1 VATECAKAT
10 LLADARQ
17 SKGHEGR
24 EAVRRPKRDD
34 ASTTRRRIFAL
45 IIQTL
50 SPADCS
56 TASYVAPRRSYAVS
70 ATEDGGT
77 ALDLAA
83 QSSLGKKASSKLD
96 SPTNVPIEAG
106 DFTENGK
113 TGIDCESLKREM

>member
-1 VATECAKAT
+1 VATECAKTT
-10 LLADARQ
+10 LLVDLQ
-17 SKGHEGR
+17 QCKGQKDQG
-24 EAVRRPKRDD
+24 AVRRPKRDD
-34 ASTTRRRIFAL
+34 ASAARRRVFAL

-113 TGIDCESLKREM
+113 TGIDCERPEKKT